1 MTAPGPVNSEV
12 PYTLGPSPK
21 PTSSLGSDST
31 NQNSLVHSNR
41 QGIQDLIGTY
51 RKLPDPNTSPRY
63 ITKTCSVRTL
73 TPLGLWASP
82 AFLSSFSREETQE
95 LVTPPTSLLLG
106 KSD

>member
-21 PTSSLGSDST
+21 PTSSLGSDLT

-51 RKLPDPNTSPRY
+51 RKLPDPDTSPRY
-63 ITKTCSVRTL
+63 IAKTCSVRTL